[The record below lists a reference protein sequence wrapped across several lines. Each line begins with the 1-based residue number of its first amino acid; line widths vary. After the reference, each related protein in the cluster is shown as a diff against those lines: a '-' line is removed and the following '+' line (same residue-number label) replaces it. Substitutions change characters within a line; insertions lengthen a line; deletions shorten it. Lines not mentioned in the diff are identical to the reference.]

1 MRIIFLLISSLLLTI
16 WPGTADAGGIGSA
29 AIVKNS
35 VTGKLGASIRRL
47 RRGSDVFHRELIS
60 TSQRSMTRLR
70 FLDQTKFTIGANSRV
85 RLTSFVYDP
94 KRRRGRIAFNA
105 VKGAFRFIS
114 GKARHSDYRIR
125 TPLASTGVRGTTI
138 DGYVDS
144 RRRFD
149 LLILRKGAM
158 VVCGAGKCVS
168 ANRPGTYV
176 LVKMNGNVATGR
188 WGGSLR
194 PLIKKHMY
202 QIFPAQNKASTNRVL
217 RDFDLAFRSIR

>member
-1 MRIIFLLISSLLLTI
+1 MILPVLLIG
-16 WPGTADAGGIGSA
+16 WPGTAPANEIGAA

-35 VTGKLGASIRRL
+35 VTGKIGGTLRKL

-60 TSQRSMTRLR
+60 TSRRSMTHLK
-70 FLDQTKFTIGANSRV
+70 FLDNTRFTIGANSSV
-85 RLTSFVYDP
+85 RLSSFVYDP
-94 KRRRGRIAFNA
+94 RRRRGKIAFNA

-114 GKARHSDYRIR
+114 GEARYSDYRIK
-125 TPLASTGVRGTTI
+125 TPLASTGVRGTII

-149 LLILRKGAM
+149 LIILRKGAM
-158 VVCGAGKCVS
+158 RVCGAGKCIS

-188 WGGSLR
+188 WGGSLKT
-194 PLIKKHMY
+194 LIKKHMY
-202 QIFPAQNKASTNRVL
+202 KIFPAANKASTNTVL
-217 RDFDLAFRSIR
+217 REFDLSFGTLR